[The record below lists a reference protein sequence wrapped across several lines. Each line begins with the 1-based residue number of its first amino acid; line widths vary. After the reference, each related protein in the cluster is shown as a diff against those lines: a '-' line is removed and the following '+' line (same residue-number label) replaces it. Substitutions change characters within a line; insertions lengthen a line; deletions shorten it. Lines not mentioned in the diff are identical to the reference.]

1 MAKSKAVK
9 QAEALERKRKLYPQ
23 KLDLSARS
31 RFGGDLYDKV
41 LVARGKD
48 AADENNKHA
57 QLLFS
62 KYLKEAQL
70 NADGTEAIYSKHH
83 AGKHRNGYPDI
94 GDVNEAVNWEF
105 GMQLEN
111 GVLSKN
117 LLETAERRIN
127 DKTGLGASILEAAGH
142 TQSDGIEIEPYHQAE

>member
-70 NADGTEAIYSKHH
+70 DSHGNPVIYAKGSLGKEIHYGRQHIYEHGVDSVLEEFIVDQTTKSISQAVADVMKATGQVHPK
-83 AGKHRNGYPDI
+83 DI
-94 GDVNEAVNWEF
+94 
-105 GMQLEN
+105 
-111 GVLSKN
+111 S
-117 LLETAERRIN
+117 
-127 DKTGLGASILEAAGH
+127 
-142 TQSDGIEIEPYHQAE
+142 IEPYHQAE

>member
-31 RFGGDLYDKV
+31 RFGGDIYDGI
-41 LVARGKD
+41 LQRRGKD
-48 AADENNKHA
+48 AADANNKQA

-70 NADGTEAIYSKHH
+70 DSHGNPVTYPKGSLGKEIFYGQTHVYEPGSNSVLEDFIMDQKVKSISQAI
-83 AGKHRNGYPDI
+83 
-94 GDVNEAVNWEF
+94 NE
-105 GMQLEN
+105 
-111 GVLSKN
+111 
-117 LLETAERRIN
+117 
-127 DKTGLGASILEAAGH
+127 ILEEDKPG
-142 TQSDGIEIEPYHQAE
+142 SSGISIEPYHQAE

>member
-70 NADGTEAIYSKHH
+70 DSHGNPVIYAKGSLGKIRHEDPY
-83 AGKHRNGYPDI
+83 AGREK
-94 GDVNEAVNWEF
+94 E
-105 GMQLEN
+105 
-111 GVLSKN
+111 
-117 LLETAERRIN
+117 LLETAERNVN
-127 DKTGLGASILEAAGH
+127 DKTGLGTSILEAAGH
-142 TQSDGIEIEPYHQAE
+142 IQSNGIEIEPYHQVE